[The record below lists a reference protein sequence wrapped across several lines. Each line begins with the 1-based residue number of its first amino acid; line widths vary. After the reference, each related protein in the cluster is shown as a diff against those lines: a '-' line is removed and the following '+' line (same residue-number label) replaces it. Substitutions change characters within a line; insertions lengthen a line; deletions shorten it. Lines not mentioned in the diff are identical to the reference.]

1 MPELPD
7 LQVFSTNLTK
17 ALKNKKLL
25 SISVKNQK
33 KLATPVK
40 TLKAALEGQTLSVV
54 RREGKELYFQF
65 KNKAVLGLHLMLR
78 GKLTWFEDKNDQKF
92 TIVEL
97 VFQGGKGLAVS
108 DYQGQA
114 AITLN
119 PSVKESPDALSADV
133 NYPFL
138 KEKLNRSKASVKNVL
153 LDQKFIRGIGNAYAD
168 EILWAAGISPFS
180 ISSKIPDAK
189 IKALA
194 KSIVSVLEKAE
205 KTIRKNHPDII
216 TGEVR
221 DFLSV
226 HNSKRET
233 TSKGEKILV
242 EASGAR
248 KTYYTAE
255 QELFD

>member
-7 LQVFSTNLTK
+7 LQVFSANLTK
-17 ALKNKKLL
+17 VLRNKKLL
-25 SISVKNQK
+25 SVTVKNSK

-40 TLKAALEGQTLSVV
+40 ALKAALEGQTLLRVT
-54 RREGKELYFQF
+54 REGKELYFVF
-65 KNKAVLGLHLMLR
+65 KNKTVLGLHLMLR
-78 GKLTWFEDKNDQKF
+78 GKLTWFEDKNDQKS

-97 VFQGGKGLAVS
+97 VFQGGRGLAVS

-119 PSVKESPDALSADV
+119 PERKESPDALSADV
-133 NYPFL
+133 DYKFL
-138 KEKLNRSKASVKNVL
+138 KARLNKSKASIKNVL

-180 ISSKIPDAK
+180 TSSKIPDAK
-189 IKALA
+189 IKKLA
-194 KSIVSVLEKAE
+194 QAIVSVLDKAE
-205 KTIRKNHPDII
+205 KSIRKNNPEII

-226 HNSKRET
+226 HNSKREIT
-233 TSKGEKILV
+233 PRGEKILV

-248 KTYYTAE
+248 KTYYTME
-255 QELFD
+255 QELFH